1 MKVNKKF
8 LAALI
13 FIVFIASSLFTVS
26 GLYFLLG
33 FNKYQF
39 ADVARLFAAM
49 RLVQTYYV
57 KDIDNDV
64 IINGAIKG
72 MVGSLDDPHSL
83 YLDQN
88 LYKRLMEQTEG
99 SFGGIGVVMQYNKDK
114 QVVSVIAVMKDT
126 PGEKAGLKIGDEIIA
141 VDGVSTKD
149 FSFDQVASHIRG
161 PVDTDVALTI
171 KNSDG
176 QKDITVT
183 RATIKTTTVTHQMMS
198 DNIGYI
204 RIGMFSENTGKEF
217 TDAYQDLQKQ
227 NMRGLVLDLRSN
239 PGGLLTSCVEIAK
252 QLVPKGTIVSIVD
265 HNNNK
270 EVYSSDLEGQKY
282 PIVVLIDENSASAS
296 EILAGAL
303 QDTKAAVLVGTK
315 SYGKGSVQQVIPLGS
330 GTALKLTIAKYYTP
344 SDRSIDGV
352 GIEPDIPVK
361 FDADGNTDNQLN
373 TAIDTLKQK
382 INQQ

>member
-1 MKVNKKF
+1 MKINKKF

-26 GLYFLLG
+26 GIYFLLG
-33 FNKYQF
+33 FNRYQF
-39 ADVARLFAAM
+39 TDVARLFAAM
-49 RLVQTYYV
+49 RLVKTYYV
-57 KDIDNDV
+57 NDIDTNKMV
-64 IINGAIKG
+64 NGAIKG

-114 QVVSVIAVMKDT
+114 KIVSVISVMKDT
-126 PGEKAGLKIGDEIIA
+126 PGEKAGLKPGDEIVAI
-141 VDGVSTKD
+141 DGTSTTD

-161 PVDTDVALTI
+161 PVDTDVTLTI
-171 KNSDG
+171 KNDDG
-176 QKDITVT
+176 QRDVSIT
-183 RATIKTTTVTHQMMS
+183 RATIKTSSVAHEMLS
-198 DNIGYI
+198 DDVGYI
-204 RIGMFSENTGKEF
+204 RIAMFSENTGKEF
-217 TDAYQDLQKQ
+217 TEAYQDLQKQ
-227 NMRGLVLDLRSN
+227 NMKGLVLDLRSN

-252 QLVPKGTIVSIVD
+252 ELVPKGTIVSIVD
-265 HNNNK
+265 HDGNK
-270 EVYSSDLEGQKY
+270 EVYSSSLEEQKY

-303 QDTKAAVLVGTK
+303 QDTGAATLVGVK

-344 SDRSIDGV
+344 SGRSIDGV
-352 GIEPDIPVK
+352 GIEPDVPVT
-361 FDADGNTDNQLN
+361 FDVNTNADNQLN
-373 TAIDTLKQK
+373 TAVDVLKQK
-382 INQQ
+382 INQ

>member
-183 RATIKTTTVTHQMMS
+183 RATIKTTTVTHQMMA

-344 SDRSIDGV
+344 SDRSIDGI
-352 GIEPDIPVK
+352 GIEPDVPVK